1 MCETHF
7 NQIHP
12 IGLCRLFQIY
22 GYQSV
27 VLSILVGVK
36 DSLAPLVGHVVVV
49 GIKLGDNL
57 RQGELALDPFFS
69 SRLLLQVSEVEQV
82 VLAVL
87 RGQDKEVPWKEILVS
102 WFNS

>member
-12 IGLCRLFQIY
+12 ISLCRLLQIY

-36 DSLAPLVGHVVVV
+36 DSLAPLVGHIVVV
-49 GIKLGDNL
+49 GIELSDDLG
-57 RQGELALDPFFS
+57 QGELALDPLLARCF
-69 SRLLLQVSEVEQV
+69 LLQVGEIEQV